1 MKKIIKV
8 FILLLACFFVSC
20 SSSNIE
26 DSESET
32 IAAAE
37 KKQHSKKIKPIKYNE
52 EEYEKAYNQRNYS
65 TCLGMMLYK
74 TRKKADI
81 RDNLD
86 LAMLY
91 FITGEYAQA
100 SAVFEK
106 TDAQMFD
113 ALTKSITKS
122 IGKAIVNENLKE
134 YTGNVYEY
142 LLVNTM
148 NSLCYYLQGDLNSAV
163 NQLTKLSDVK
173 LPEYRRLYGEVLVKN
188 GLDPSAREKL
198 DEDAKSLGAYNIDS
212 SVFTADL
219 PKKPTEKD
227 VYKES
232 SLARYL
238 SLILRQAD
246 GDKSQIDS
254 DSIVLKSLVKD
265 FDSVDSA
272 IPSGKGRVNVLALAG
287 LIGKQTAKEVYFP
300 SKSTY
305 FYVPTGNSSYRL
317 LPVQFKF
324 VYPSYAGKSTV
335 SGVDVVLNNVG
346 TKSAVII
353 ENFNANLEKSV
364 KLRARKEY
372 AASMNRSITKKV
384 SGIVAGIASINASY
398 EGLKMLSGRSIAYT
412 LASIAFDALCSSTAA
427 GLSAID
433 LTETADIRQGEFF
446 PETVNA
452 AGFTVSAGLYKG
464 KVIYRF
470 SDGSV
475 VEKPFETEVKEGKP
489 SLVVSSCIK

>member
-26 DSESET
+26 DSESENIVAT
-32 IAAAE
+32 E
-37 KKQHSKKIKPIKYNE
+37 KKQRSKKIKPIKYNE

-198 DEDAKSLGAYNIDS
+198 DEDAKSLSAYNIDS
-212 SVFTADL
+212 SVFTD
-219 PKKPTEKD
+219 D
-227 VYKES
+227 
-232 SLARYL
+232 
-238 SLILRQAD
+238 
-246 GDKSQIDS
+246 
-254 DSIVLKSLVKD
+254 
-265 FDSVDSA
+265 
-272 IPSGKGRVNVLALAG
+272 
-287 LIGKQTAKEVYFP
+287 
-300 SKSTY
+300 
-305 FYVPTGNSSYRL
+305 
-317 LPVQFKF
+317 
-324 VYPSYAGKSTV
+324 
-335 SGVDVVLNNVG
+335 
-346 TKSAVII
+346 
-353 ENFNANLEKSV
+353 
-364 KLRARKEY
+364 
-372 AASMNRSITKKV
+372 
-384 SGIVAGIASINASY
+384 
-398 EGLKMLSGRSIAYT
+398 
-412 LASIAFDALCSSTAA
+412 
-427 GLSAID
+427 
-433 LTETADIRQGEFF
+433 
-446 PETVNA
+446 
-452 AGFTVSAGLYKG
+452 
-464 KVIYRF
+464 
-470 SDGSV
+470 
-475 VEKPFETEVKEGKP
+475 
-489 SLVVSSCIK
+489 